1 MEQNRRKE
9 CASLS
14 GWQRA
19 AAPRNLFMPGG
30 RNDDTL
36 AGDRSTQHLVEE
48 SSMDKLIFHRI
59 ATLAGFAFLALAG
72 VPAFAQ
78 QIPPQLNPT
87 PGCTS
92 TPAQMEATK
101 KVALDFAFLTGEAK
115 VALADPS
122 YIQHQPVQ
130 HKRAQAEGITDF
142 EIFKRT
148 FLAQAAAP
156 AAGAGGAGRGA
167 AASQPPAGNRAEIV
181 LVQCDIVAVIHK
193 VFLQDPTA
201 APGTFYEAFTFD
213 AYRVKNGK
221 VTEHWDANTIP
232 APAAGRAQ

>member
-1 MEQNRRKE
+1 M
-9 CASLS
+9 S
-14 GWQRA
+14 
-19 AAPRNLFMPGG
+19 
-30 RNDDTL
+30 
-36 AGDRSTQHLVEE
+36 
-48 SSMDKLIFHRI
+48 RI
-59 ATLAGFAFLALAG
+59 GNYKISKPAGFVFFLLAG

-78 QIPPQLNPT
+78 QIPPQMNPT
-87 PGCTS
+87 PGCTNS
-92 TPAQMEATK
+92 LQQMEATK
-101 KVALDFAFLTGEAK
+101 KAALDFAFLTGEAK

-130 HKRAQAEGITDF
+130 HKRAQAEGITDY

-148 FLAQAAAP
+148 FLGQAAAP
-156 AAGAGGAGRGA
+156 TAVAGAGANRGA
-167 AASQPPAGNRAEIV
+167 AAPQPPAGNRAEIV

-193 VFLQDPTA
+193 VNLQDPTA

-232 APAAGRAQ
+232 APTAGRGQ

>member
-1 MEQNRRKE
+1 MSRTGNYKI
-9 CASLS
+9 SKL
-14 GWQRA
+14 A
-19 AAPRNLFMPGG
+19 A
-30 RNDDTL
+30 
-36 AGDRSTQHLVEE
+36 
-48 SSMDKLIFHRI
+48 
-59 ATLAGFAFLALAG
+59 FAFFLLAG

-78 QIPPQLNPT
+78 QIPQQMNPA

-92 TPAQMEATK
+92 TPAQLEATK
-101 KVALDFAFLTGEAK
+101 KAALDFAFLTGEAK

-130 HKRAQAEGITDF
+130 HKRAQAEGITDY

-148 FLAQAAAP
+148 FLGQAAAP
-156 AAGAGGAGRGA
+156 APAAGAAAGRGA
-167 AASQPPAGNRAEIV
+167 TAGPQPPAGNRAEIV
-181 LVQCDIVAVIHK
+181 LVQCDIVSVIHS
-193 VFLQDPTA
+193 VYLQDPTA

-232 APAAGRAQ
+232 PPAPARGQ

>member
-1 MEQNRRKE
+1 MSRKSN
-9 CASLS
+9 CKISA
-14 GWQRA
+14 
-19 AAPRNLFMPGG
+19 
-30 RNDDTL
+30 L
-36 AGDRSTQHLVEE
+36 AG
-48 SSMDKLIFHRI
+48 
-59 ATLAGFAFLALAG
+59 LALFLLAG
-72 VPAFAQ
+72 VPARAQ
-78 QIPPQLNPT
+78 QIPQQMNPA
-87 PGCTS
+87 PGCTT

-101 KVALDFAFLTGEAK
+101 KAALDFAFLTGEAK
-115 VALADPS
+115 VAMADPS

-130 HKRAQAEGITDF
+130 HKRAQAEGITDY

-156 AAGAGGAGRGA
+156 AAGAGAGRGA
-167 AASQPPAGNRAEIV
+167 VGPQPPAGNRAEIV
-181 LVQCDIVAVIHK
+181 LVQCDIVSVIHK

-232 APAAGRAQ
+232 APAAGRGQ